1 MKKFISIAMYT
12 GAIALSLLANNVHA
26 ASGELWE
33 MSIVTKMDE
42 SPFPTPPHITQLCLA
57 NGALDPNRLQV
68 KDEDCAITDVQHTG
82 NKVTW
87 KYKCVTKKE
96 TMEGTGEATK
106 TRNAIIGITKL
117 SGLVGREE
125 IASLTISYS
134 GKRTKEK
141 CDADK
146 P

>member
-1 MKKFISIAMYT
+1 MKKLICIMMCT
-12 GAIALSLLANNVHA
+12 GAIALSLMVNNVHA
-26 ASGELWE
+26 APGELWE

-42 SPFPTPPHITQLCLA
+42 SPFPAPPHITRICLA
-57 NGALDPNRLQV
+57 NSTLDPNRLQV
-68 KDEDCAITDVQHTG
+68 KDEDCAITNVQHSG
-82 NKVTW
+82 NTVTW

-106 TRNAIIGITKL
+106 TLNAIIGVTKL
-117 SGLVGREE
+117 SGLVGKE

-134 GKRTKEK
+134 GKRTQGK